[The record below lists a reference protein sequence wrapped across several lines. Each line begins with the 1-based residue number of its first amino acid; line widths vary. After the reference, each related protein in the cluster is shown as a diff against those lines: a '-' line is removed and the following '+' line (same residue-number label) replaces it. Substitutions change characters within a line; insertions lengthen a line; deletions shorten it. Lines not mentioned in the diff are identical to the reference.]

1 MKEKLLCIFTFLSI
15 SCFAQFSKTHYI
27 PPLISANGL
36 VEDQYLYISTPS
48 IKNVNFKIITIG
60 GSVINATVN
69 STNPYRYDIGT
80 GDNTQLFTPNTNIG
94 IVKNKGYIIEA
105 EDLIYASARVNAG
118 RNNTSGYNHAGGL
131 VSKGNSALGT
141 VFRLGAML
149 NPLYDTTLLNFA
161 SILSTENGT
170 KVTISNI
177 PNGTMLTNGMLI
189 NGPITVTLNKNE
201 SYVLALENYNSTN
214 NTPSNSS
221 KIIGALVES
230 DKPVVVNS
238 GSFGGSNSTVLEPN
252 PDGILAPPG
261 RDVGFDQ
268 IVSLEKTGKEYIFIK
283 GLGTDELE
291 RVLLVAHSDQT
302 QVFLNDNPTP
312 FTTLNTGEHI
322 AIDGSQF
329 KNGNLYVTTS
339 KNVFAYQSI
348 AGTDTPANQNLF
360 FVPPINCSTPNSVD
374 NIPLIQSIGN
384 NTFSGVLNIVT
395 ETGATVKVNNSPITA
410 TPISIT
416 GNPNFVR
423 YTISDLSGNIA
434 VKSSKQV
441 YVSYFGTNGFAT
453 YGGYY
458 SGFDLK
464 PEIVSD
470 RISISNSTCI
480 PNVVL
485 KINTLSSYDVFQ
497 WYKDDIAIPSATN
510 NSYIPTQP
518 GFYQVKGSISGCLSN
533 IFSDKIPVSE
543 CAINNDNDL
552 ASDNIDIDY
561 DNDGIENCSESYGN
575 QDINSSNPNSGVV
588 SIGTYSN
595 TFTGA
600 VTNSTPTAPI
610 PFIGNTD
617 GSFVTEVLAGKGFY
631 TTYNLNFN
639 KPINLSLEYP
649 ANANSNDL
657 LNTNAE
663 YIVNS
668 DIDKTITVQNP
679 TNQLLI
685 DTNYDG
691 IYESGVTQFSSFE
704 IRFILNGSIPLPA
717 GTGTFKFQSYQTKS
731 FKITHKNLSN
741 SDGNK
746 STFRLIATCIP
757 KDSDGDG
764 IPDQLDLDSDND
776 GIPDAIESQKNPKSL
791 SNTDTNLNGLD
802 EIFEPIASPMD
813 TDKDNVPDYLD
824 LDSDNDGIYDLVESG
839 SNALDSN
846 KNGIIDG
853 SAFGLNGLANILETT
868 TDNGILNYTVAD
880 SDADGIKNH
889 IELDSDNDLCNDVT
903 EAGFTDPNFDGI
915 LGNSPVA
922 VNSNGL
928 VTSKTDGY
936 TTPNNNYTIAN
947 PILITTQPI
956 NQTQCL
962 QLNTSFSIDSNAD
975 SFQWEVSTDGGINW
989 NSLSNNATYSGVKTA
1004 SLHIT
1009 KISAAMNANQ
1019 YRVLLNKNNIICGL
1033 TSSAATLTVLALPT
1047 LNSPITIIQCDDNI
1061 DGITNFNLTKKNN
1074 FISANYANETFTYY
1088 TTSTGANT
1096 KDPTTLITNPTAFSS
1111 SSQTIW
1117 TRVENTNGCFNV
1129 AQLDLMVSTT
1139 QLNLT
1144 SKRTFEVCD
1153 DFVDTANDNK
1163 DGFTTFDFSSVT
1175 SEIQALIPSSSQ
1187 TYSIKFYVS
1196 QTDALA
1202 EANPILNPSNY
1213 RNTIPNQQKIW
1224 VRIDNNLDNSCF
1236 GLGAYITLQV
1246 NPIPNIDA
1254 NNSHISDQIVCS
1266 NLPAFF
1272 VKLDSGII
1280 GNTPASDYNYIWTK
1294 DAIIIPGQT
1303 NATLDVNEKGTYTVT
1318 VSTKKGCS
1326 TPRTI
1331 LVTSSDIA
1339 HLESITIEDLSESNT
1354 VTVNSS
1360 GQGNYQ
1366 YSIDLPNGP
1375 FQESNFFDNVPS
1387 GIHDVYINDTKG
1399 CGTLKKTISVLG
1411 IPKFFTPNNDGYNDY
1426 WSIKG
1431 VNETFNKSAQIII
1444 YDRYGKI
1451 IKQILPSGNGWDGT
1465 YIGNPMPADD
1475 YWYSIK
1481 LEDGREAKGHF
1492 SLKR

>member
-36 VEDQYLYISTPS
+36 AEDQYLYISTPS
-48 IKNVNFKIITIG
+48 IKNVNFKVITIG

-80 GDNTQLFTPNTNIG
+80 GDNTQLFIPNTNIG

-118 RNNTSGYNHAGGL
+118 KNNSSGYNHAGGL

-141 VFRLGAML
+141 TFRLGAML
-149 NPLYDTTLLNFA
+149 NPLFDTTLLNFA
-161 SILSTENGT
+161 TILSTENGT

-177 PNGTMLTNGMLI
+177 SNGTILTNGVVI
-189 NGPITVTLNKNE
+189 SGPITVTLNKNE
-201 SYVLALENYNSTN
+201 SYVLALENYNTTN
-214 NTPSNSS
+214 IPSNSS

-238 GSFGGSNSTVLEPN
+238 GSFGGSNSKVLEPN
-252 PDGILAPPG
+252 QDGVFAPPG

-268 IVSLEKTGKEYIFIK
+268 IVPLEKTGKEYIFVK
-283 GLGTDELE
+283 GIGTDELE

-302 QVFLNDNPTP
+302 QIFLNGNPTL
-312 FTTLNTGEHI
+312 FTTLNKGEYI

-329 KNGNLYVTTS
+329 KNGNLYVTTN

-360 FVPPINCSTPNSVD
+360 FVPPLNCSTPNTVD
-374 NIPLIQSIGN
+374 NIPLIEYIGN
-384 NTFSGVLNIVT
+384 TVFSGVLNIVT
-395 ETGATVKVNNSPITA
+395 EAGATVRLNNSLITTA
-410 TPISIT
+410 PISIL

-423 YTISDLSGNIA
+423 YTISNLSGNIA

-470 RISISNSTCI
+470 KITVTNSACI
-480 PNVVL
+480 PNVAL
-485 KINTLSSYDVFQ
+485 KINTLSSYDTFQ
-497 WYKDDIAIPSATN
+497 WYKDDIAISSETN
-510 NSYIPTQP
+510 NSYTPTQP
-518 GFYQVKGSISGCLSN
+518 GFYQVRGSISGCLSN

-552 ASDNIDIDY
+552 ANDNIDIDY
-561 DNDGIENCSESYGN
+561 DNDGIVNCSESYGN
-575 QDINSSNPNSGVV
+575 LNINSSNPNSGVIA
-588 SIGTYSN
+588 IGSYSN
-595 TFTGA
+595 TFSGS
-600 VTNSTPTAPI
+600 VTNSTPAAPTS
-610 PFIGNTD
+610 FTGNAD
-617 GSFVTEVLAGKGFY
+617 GSFVTEVPAGKGLY
-631 TTYNLNFN
+631 TAYNLNFN

-649 ANANSNDL
+649 TNANATDL
-657 LNTNAE
+657 LNANAE

-668 DIDKTITVQNP
+668 DINKTITVLNP

-717 GTGTFKFQSYQTKS
+717 GTGTFKFQSNQTKS
-731 FKITHKNLSN
+731 FKITHKNISN

-757 KDSDGDG
+757 KDTDGDG
-764 IPDQLDLDSDND
+764 TPDQLDLDSDND
-776 GIPDAIESQKNPKSL
+776 GIPDSIENQKTPKAL
-791 SNTDTNLNGLD
+791 SNTDSNLNGLD
-802 EIFEPIASPMD
+802 EIFEPIANPID
-813 TDKDNVPDYLD
+813 TDGDNVPDYLD

-839 SNALDSN
+839 SNASDSN

-853 SAFGLNGLANILETT
+853 TTFGSNGLADALETT
-868 TDNGILNYTVAD
+868 ADNGILNYTVAD

-889 IELDSDNDLCNDVT
+889 TELDSDNDVCNDVI

-915 LGNSPVA
+915 LGINPVT
-922 VNSNGL
+922 VNSNGI

-936 TTPNNNYTIAN
+936 TTPNNNYIIAN

-956 NQTQCL
+956 NQSECL
-962 QLNTSFSIDSNAD
+962 LQNAIFSIDSNAD
-975 SFQWEVSTDGGINW
+975 TFQWQLSTDGGINW
-989 NSLSNNATYSGVKTA
+989 NSLVNNTIYSGTKTA

-1009 KISAAMNANQ
+1009 NISATMNANQ
-1019 YRVLLNKNNIICGL
+1019 YRVLLNKSNIICGS
-1033 TSSAATLTVLALPT
+1033 TSSAAMLTVLALPT

-1061 DGITNFNLTKKNN
+1061 DGITNFNLTEKNN
-1074 FISANYANETFTYY
+1074 FISANYANETFNYY
-1088 TTSTGANT
+1088 KTFAGAST
-1096 KDPTTLITNPTAFSS
+1096 KDSATLITNPIAFTSS
-1111 SSQTIW
+1111 NNTIW
-1117 TRVENTNGCFNV
+1117 TRVENTNGCFSV
-1129 AQLDLMVSTT
+1129 AQLNLMVSTT

-1153 DFVDTANDNK
+1153 DFIDAVNNDK
-1163 DGFTTFDFSSVT
+1163 DGITTFDFSNVI

-1187 TYSIKFYVS
+1187 SYSIKFYVS

-1202 EANPILNPSNY
+1202 ETNPISTPSKY
-1213 RNTIPNQQKIW
+1213 RNTTANQQQIW
-1224 VRIDNNLDNSCF
+1224 ARIDNNFDNSCF
-1236 GLGAYITLQV
+1236 GLGPYITLQV
-1246 NPIPNIDA
+1246 NPTPNIDP
-1254 NNSHISDQIVCS
+1254 NNNHISDQIVCS
-1266 NLPAFF
+1266 NLPAYF
-1272 VKLDSGII
+1272 VKLDAGII
-1280 GNTPASDYNYIWTK
+1280 GNTPVSDYNYIWTK
-1294 DAIIIPGQT
+1294 NGNTIPGET
-1303 NATLDVNEKGTYTVT
+1303 NSILNVNQEGIYIVT
-1318 VSTKKGCS
+1318 ASTQKGCS
-1326 TPRTI
+1326 NNRTI
-1331 LVTSSDIA
+1331 TVTTSDIA
-1339 HLESITIEDLSESNT
+1339 HLQSIIIQDLSESNT

-1360 GQGNYQ
+1360 GQGNYE

-1375 FQESNFFDNVPS
+1375 FQESNFFDNVPP

-1411 IPKFFTPNNDGYNDY
+1411 IPNFFTPNNDGYNDY

-1431 VNETFNKSAQIII
+1431 VNETFNKGAQIFV

-1451 IKQILPSGNGWDGT
+1451 IKQILPSSNGWDGT
-1465 YIGNPMPADD
+1465 YTGSPMPADD